1 MSRDFKKINLISLDV
16 FTTNITNIDND
27 LIAREIDEYSG
38 ALPYIKDPSPAHTFY
53 EDRHYPFSM
62 PECSKLIDEL
72 RTAVNSII
80 GKEMELDSIWTLTL
94 EHGQSVAGHTHR
106 VNTHLHP
113 NDYFSISYY
122 VNAPDGSA
130 DLIFLTNH
138 CNLIENSYAISTKTG
153 MLVIFNSYIH
163 HMTNRHYGEEKRIV
177 VSANFKPKN
186 ENMTAVPDWSEY
198 SINGPS
204 AIKIR

>member
-27 LIAREIDEYSG
+27 LIAREIDE
-38 ALPYIKDPSPAHTFY
+38 
-53 EDRHYPFSM
+53 FS
-62 PECSKLIDEL
+62 
-72 RTAVNSII
+72 
-80 GKEMELDSIWTLTL
+80 
-94 EHGQSVAGHTHR
+94 
-106 VNTHLHP
+106 
-113 NDYFSISYY
+113 
-122 VNAPDGSA
+122 SA

-153 MLVIFNSYIH
+153 MLVLFNSYIH

-186 ENMTAVPDWSEY
+186 ENMTAVPDWSEH

-204 AIKIR
+204 AIKVR

>member
-1 MSRDFKKINLISLDV
+1 MNKKYEKINLITLDV
-16 FTTNITNIDND
+16 FTTDITNIDND
-27 LIAREIDEYSG
+27 LVAREIKEYSG
-38 ALPYIKDPSPAHTFY
+38 SIPYIKDPNPAHTFY

-62 PECSKLIDEL
+62 PECSRLIEELKLS
-72 RTAVNSII
+72 VNSIL
-80 GKEMELDSIWTLTL
+80 GKDMELDSIWTLTL
-94 EHGQSVAGHTHR
+94 ERGQSVAGHTHR

-138 CNLIENSYAISTKTG
+138 CNMIESSYAVPAKTG
-153 MLVIFNSYIH
+153 KLVLFNSYIH
-163 HMTNRHYGEEKRIV
+163 HMTNRHYGEEDRIV

-186 ENMTAVPDWSEY
+186 ENFTVVPDWSEY
-198 SINGPS
+198 AVGGPKS
-204 AIKIR
+204 CRS